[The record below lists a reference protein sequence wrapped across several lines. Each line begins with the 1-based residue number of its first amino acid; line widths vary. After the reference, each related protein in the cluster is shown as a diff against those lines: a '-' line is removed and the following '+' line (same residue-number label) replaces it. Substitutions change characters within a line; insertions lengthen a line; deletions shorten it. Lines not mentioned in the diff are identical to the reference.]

1 MVDDD
6 WRGPLTPFRNSP
18 CRDLVDRI
26 IDNAHRELLRTCVAK
41 RRTIRPVTNDSTSS
55 RVTNQAFVR
64 QLAFRTSTAE
74 IPPCGA
80 AAETLCWL
88 RRTCVQ

>member
-26 IDNAHRELLRTCVAK
+26 IDNAHRELLRTCVALHCGPFFP
-41 RRTIRPVTNDSTSS
+41 PVTNDNTSS
-55 RVTNQAFVR
+55 RDIHQSSIR
-64 QLAFRTSTAE
+64 QNRFQNF
-74 IPPCGA
+74 PPFGA
-80 AAETLCWL
+80 AAETFC
-88 RRTCVQ
+88 